1 MCVKGIVR
9 SSYRNREPYEQ
20 TSIMQCHKVS
30 TAYSTWCSSPSS
42 TIRMKVS
49 LSLKRYNIFES
60 NRELLVCCTVSHRVF
75 SPGPCY
81 HGPSGLLHW
90 LLGTATAPG
99 EGGSERS
106 AHSTEGRPKSQ
117 GRGFSVQITFFW
129 MQKIYT
135 QHVWSG
141 IVWSFFEGLVSTRT
155 CVNLSGNS
163 STKFFYLLNFSN
175 TCYHTWPPAISWSLP
190 VQAAQKLGS
199 SKLASEIVEMDI
211 YQLQAEEMVDLSGLM
226 IGLCNL

>member
-9 SSYRNREPYEQ
+9 SSYRNQEPYEQ

-49 LSLKRYNIFES
+49 LSLKRCNIFENNS
-60 NRELLVCCTVSHRVF
+60 ELLVCCTVSRRVF

-90 LLGTATAPG
+90 LLGTATTPG

-129 MQKIYT
+129 IQKIYT

-141 IVWSFFEGLVSTRT
+141 VFWSFFEGLVSTRT

-163 STKFFYLLNFSN
+163 STEFFEHLLS
-175 TCYHTWPPAISWSLP
+175 H
-190 VQAAQKLGS
+190 
-199 SKLASEIVEMDI
+199 LASSHIVEPPC
-211 YQLQAEEMVDLSGLM
+211 SGCTKARKLKV
-226 IGLCNL
+226 GLRNCWNGHLPATSWRNGWFEWLDDWPL